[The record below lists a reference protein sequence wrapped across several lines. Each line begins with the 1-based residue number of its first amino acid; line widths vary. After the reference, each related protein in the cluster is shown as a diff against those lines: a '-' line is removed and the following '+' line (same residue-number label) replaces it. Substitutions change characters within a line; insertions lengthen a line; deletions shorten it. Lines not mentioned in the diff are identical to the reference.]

1 MWTTLKTWRKAIVG
15 EVQILDMKF
24 QESLGWLNRLPTW
37 ANEPLGGVIP
47 MLPLLLLCHAW
58 SLPIYLVLSHL
69 REKYEDPY
77 GYSAD
82 DVLWRA
88 YGAVLAY
95 VSWVL
100 L

>member
-1 MWTTLKTWRKAIVG
+1 
-15 EVQILDMKF
+15 
-24 QESLGWLNRLPTW
+24 
-37 ANEPLGGVIP
+37 